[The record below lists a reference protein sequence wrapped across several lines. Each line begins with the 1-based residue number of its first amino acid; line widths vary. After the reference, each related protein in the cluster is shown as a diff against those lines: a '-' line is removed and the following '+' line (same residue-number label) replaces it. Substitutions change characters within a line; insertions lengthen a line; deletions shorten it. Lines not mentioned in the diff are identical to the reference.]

1 MHETSSI
8 DSMVKYR
15 LKRWPQRP
23 PGLKPSRHG
32 QDAWLRARPGTDT
45 EYTHPFLKLPG
56 STKLRTLPDGL
67 WLNFGGSP
75 VEPYVDIFAIEA
87 CASMQNLLDKRSRFA
102 PSTQS
107 TLAVC
112 PLLWLLAP
120 VTHDDPTPR
129 WTATG
134 VISQEP
140 TMPFVVPVRDMRVL
154 YGLRSQHYQGFAE
167 NQLPH
172 AHEFFVPMEALTAF
186 ESDKNP
192 ALQALVSRATA
203 AANFLGSI

>member
-1 MHETSSI
+1 MHASPSI
-8 DSMVKYR
+8 DSLVKDR
-15 LKRWPQRP
+15 LRRWPQRP
-23 PGLKPSRHG
+23 PGLKPSRRGH
-32 QDAWLRARPGTDT
+32 DAWLRARPGTDS

-56 STKLRTLPDGL
+56 SKRLRTLPDGL
-67 WLNFGGSP
+67 WLNFGGTA
-75 VEPYVDIFAIEA
+75 VEPFVDIFAIEA

-112 PLLWLLAP
+112 PLQWLRAP
-120 VTHDDPTPR
+120 ITQDDPTPR
-129 WTATG
+129 WKATG
-134 VISQEP
+134 VIRREP
-140 TMPFVVPVRDMRVL
+140 MLAFVVPVRDMRVL
-154 YGLRSQHYQGFAE
+154 YGLSSRHYQGFSE

-203 AANFLGSI
+203 DANFLSPG

>member
-1 MHETSSI
+1 
-8 DSMVKYR
+8 

-23 PGLKPSRHG
+23 PGLRPSRHRN
-32 QDAWLRARPGTDT
+32 DAWLRARPGGDSDA
-45 EYTHPFLKLPG
+45 THPFLKLPG

-67 WLNFGGSP
+67 WMNFGGTP
-75 VEPYVDIFAIEA
+75 AEPYVDIFAVEA

-120 VTHDDPTPR
+120 VTAADPTPR
-129 WTATG
+129 WQATG
-134 VISQEP
+134 VIPQEP
-140 TMPFVVPVRDMRVL
+140 THHFVLPVRDMRVL
-154 YGLRSQHYQGFAE
+154 YGLQNHHYEGFSQ

-203 AANFLGSI
+203 DANFLSPV

>member
-1 MHETSSI
+1 MHAHSSI
-8 DSMVKYR
+8 DSLVKNR

-23 PGLKPSRHG
+23 PGLKPSHNRR
-32 QDAWLRARPGTDT
+32 DAWLRARPANDSEHTQ
-45 EYTHPFLKLPG
+45 PFLKLPG
-56 STKLRTLPDGL
+56 SQKLRTLPDGL
-67 WLNFGGSP
+67 WLNFGGTP
-75 VEPYVDIFAIEA
+75 AEPFVDIFAIEA

-120 VTHDDPTPR
+120 IMPEDPTPR
-129 WTATG
+129 WQATG
-134 VISQEP
+134 VIPQEP
-140 TMPFVVPVRDMRVL
+140 TIPFVVPVRDMRVL
-154 YGLRSQHYQGFAE
+154 YGLCRQHYVGFSE

-172 AHEFFVPMEALTAF
+172 AHEFFVPMDALTAF

-203 AANFLGSI
+203 AANFLTPP